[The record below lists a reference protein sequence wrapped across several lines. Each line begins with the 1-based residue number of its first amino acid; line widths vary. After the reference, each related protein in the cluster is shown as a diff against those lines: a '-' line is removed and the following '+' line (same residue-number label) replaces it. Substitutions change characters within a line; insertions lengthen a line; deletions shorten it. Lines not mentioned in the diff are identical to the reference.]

1 MAANLILS
9 KESSESEIKA
19 YFGAVLELSKSDNEF
34 PINLDEVWNLVYERK
49 DSTVQIA
56 SAHETSTI
64 FSYNGNDILLN
75 QKKSLFLFGYL
86 LNCCTFA
93 VLQIIIYYG
102 QGIFYALKASILK
115 IYREVVSVCHSLWR
129 MIVCS
134 KIGYDFSFS
143 FTNK

>member
-1 MAANLILS
+1 MLNNCPNIQDQTNNS
-9 KESSESEIKA
+9 
-19 YFGAVLELSKSDNEF
+19 
-34 PINLDEVWNLVYERK
+34 NLVATLIHDTDRMSSLSIQVLK
-49 DSTVQIA
+49 Q
-56 SAHETSTI
+56 
-64 FSYNGNDILLN
+64 SYLNGNDILLN